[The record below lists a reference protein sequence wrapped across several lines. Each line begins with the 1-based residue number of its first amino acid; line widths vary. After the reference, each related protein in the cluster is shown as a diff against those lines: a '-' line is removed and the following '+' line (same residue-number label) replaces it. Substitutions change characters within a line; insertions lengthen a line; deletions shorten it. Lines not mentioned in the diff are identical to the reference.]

1 MIEEATYPKKTVI
14 EWLNSVDYAED
25 LCYIPSAFALEFVN
39 FIKLVNGEQGE
50 EHATPVTHLRMLDN
64 VHGPDQKI
72 LNMCSRGLAKTT
84 IMAEYLF
91 LYLAVYGEIP
101 DFGKINLALYVSD
114 SIENGVKNMRKNLE
128 YRWENSAFLQRYIP
142 NIQFTDI
149 RWEFINIDRKR
160 FIVKG
165 YGARAL
171 SLDSPLYTDS
181 GQITIGMSK
190 IGDKIYGPNGQL
202 TTIINKSEVFHK
214 PMYELLLEDG
224 RKLKVSEDHIN
235 SVIINT
241 NPNNTIRWE
250 DKNLTTKELLQ
261 QSLVHTKLGNKNH
274 RGTSSK
280 HLVFV
285 RNTTPLNYTEKI
297 LPIDPYTLGL
307 ILGDGSIKKKASGI
321 TITSLEEDYL
331 EMMVHVPYELGQ
343 PYLDKRTTAVV
354 SWAVKGINRQ
364 IRDLNLAVHGDDK
377 FIPNEYFIASPL
389 QRLALLQGL
398 MDTDGSCFGSGRMTF
413 STNSPKL
420 AEDTARLIRSL
431 GGKAHIQYLANGRPQ
446 FTVVELWM
454 SLCPFKLSR
463 KAKRFI
469 PNRRNWDRVA
479 LISITPIPQEP
490 SQCIAVDNEDH
501 QFLSGEYFR
510 THNTGVRGSKELG
523 VRPQLA
529 VLDDLISDE
538 DARSDTVIAA
548 VEATVNKAVNF
559 ALHPTRSKTI
569 WSGTPFNAR
578 DPLYKA
584 VESGAWKVNVFPVCN
599 QFPCTKEDF
608 VGAWPSRFPYEYVKK
623 QYDFSLKQGKISDF
637 NQELMLRIMSE
648 EDRLITAGDI
658 LWYSRSTLLANK
670 SKFNY
675 YITTD
680 FATSDKQS
688 ADYSVIMVWAVN
700 SKGFWF
706 LVDGICKRQTM
717 DKNVDD
723 LFRLA
728 QLYNPQSVG
737 IEISGQQGG
746 FIPWIQGQ
754 MMDRNCYFTLASS
767 NNGNSP
773 GIKPITNKMVRFNIV
788 VPWFKTHQMFF
799 PTELKETP
807 FLLEIM
813 NELELVSAAGFK
825 SKNDDCLDGISML
838 SSLTVWRPSEVAEM
852 IKRKDDMWDM
862 EDNNNNECSIN
873 SYVV

>member
-1 MIEEATYPKKTVI
+1 MMEETIYPKKTVI
-14 EWLNSVDYAED
+14 EWLNSVDYTED

-64 VHGPDQKI
+64 VHGPDQKV

-101 DFGKINLALYVSD
+101 DFGKVNLALYVSD

-128 YRWENSAFLQRYIP
+128 FRWENSSFLQRYVP

-149 RWEFINIDRKR
+149 RWEFINVDKR
-160 FIVKG
+160 RLIVKG
-165 YGARAL
+165 YG
-171 SLDSPLYTDS
+171 
-181 GQITIGMSK
+181 SK
-190 IGDKIYGPNGQL
+190 
-202 TTIINKSEVFHK
+202 
-214 PMYELLLEDG
+214 
-224 RKLKVSEDHIN
+224 
-235 SVIINT
+235 
-241 NPNNTIRWE
+241 
-250 DKNLTTKELLQ
+250 
-261 QSLVHTKLGNKNH
+261 
-274 RGTSSK
+274 
-280 HLVFV
+280 
-285 RNTTPLNYTEKI
+285 
-297 LPIDPYTLGL
+297 
-307 ILGDGSIKKKASGI
+307 
-321 TITSLEEDYL
+321 
-331 EMMVHVPYELGQ
+331 
-343 PYLDKRTTAVV
+343 
-354 SWAVKGINRQ
+354 
-364 IRDLNLAVHGDDK
+364 
-377 FIPNEYFIASPL
+377 
-389 QRLALLQGL
+389 
-398 MDTDGSCFGSGRMTF
+398 
-413 STNSPKL
+413 
-420 AEDTARLIRSL
+420 
-431 GGKAHIQYLANGRPQ
+431 
-446 FTVVELWM
+446 
-454 SLCPFKLSR
+454 
-463 KAKRFI
+463 
-469 PNRRNWDRVA
+469 
-479 LISITPIPQEP
+479 
-490 SQCIAVDNEDH
+490 
-501 QFLSGEYFR
+501 
-510 THNTGVRGSKELG
+510 TGVRGSKELG

-648 EDRLITAGDI
+648 EDRLITAGDL

-728 QLYNPQSVG
+728 QLYSPQSVG

-807 FLLEIM
+807 FILEIM

-838 SSLTVWRPSEVAEM
+838 SSLTIWRPSEVAEM

-862 EDNNNNECSIN
+862 EDNNTSECSIN